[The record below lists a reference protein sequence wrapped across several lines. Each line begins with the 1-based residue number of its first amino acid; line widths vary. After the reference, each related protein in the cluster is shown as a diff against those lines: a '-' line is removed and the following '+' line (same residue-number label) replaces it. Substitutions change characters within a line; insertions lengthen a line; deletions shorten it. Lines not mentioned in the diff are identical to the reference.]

1 MNSPAPPAPA
11 PLLKL
16 TGRQIFALCL
26 IVVAIGS
33 WVVLELLADA
43 DYPAGQ
49 QRFMSALCI
58 VGSAFAALVTG
69 VLARRI
75 GASLLGWALGL
86 LLGIGGHYLVTQM
99 AAQSARELQTARH
112 DAIERLLRDA
122 ATKREPAALGA
133 SMKNLPLS
141 VPGVFCV
148 LADLDSSESAP
159 AYAPAEPVSTDTLMH
174 LGAGVAAAGDRA
186 APLAQRQ
193 LALRYLLSALIDRN
207 EPARLPQWLELWRRN
222 QPGGRAD
229 AVELVD
235 DVGWDSPENCPNN
248 TGADDLGE
256 VFRAWGIDG
265 LRTWRQAGF
274 RFTARQQYQL
284 LQYVVDARSLDQ
296 LVAAGVDVN
305 ASPYPGAGPVPQNAL
320 LWHAEQLGQRLAAAE
335 ADIAFGMDLDLIAA
349 SVRHGADL
357 RSRDEHGRDACA
369 LLNDGLK
376 SAPDRVPVHPQFAQA
391 RTLLCRAPSGPPAKP
406 SAQPPGASPP

>member
-1 MNSPAPPAPA
+1 MNQTSPPAAAPP
-11 PLLKL
+11 LNL

-33 WVVLELLADA
+33 WVALELLADA

-49 QRFMSALCI
+49 HRFMSVLCI
-58 VGSAFAALVTG
+58 AGSAFAALVTG
-69 VLARRI
+69 ALARRI
-75 GASLLGWALGL
+75 GAALLGWALGL
-86 LLGIGGHYLVTQM
+86 LLGVASHAVVTRMQ
-99 AAQSARELQTARH
+99 AQSAQDLQTARH

-122 ATKREPAALGA
+122 AAKREPAALGA

-148 LADLDSSESAP
+148 LADLNSDEAAK
-159 AYAPAEPVSTDTLMH
+159 AYAPPEPASTDTLMH
-174 LGAGVAAAGDRA
+174 LGAGMVAAGDRA
-186 APLAQRQ
+186 ATLPQRQ
-193 LALRYLLSALIDRN
+193 LALRYLLSVLVNRD

-229 AVELVD
+229 AVELAD
-235 DVGWDSPENCPNN
+235 EVGWDSPEDCPNN

-256 VFRAWGIDG
+256 VFRAWGPDG
-265 LRTWRQAGF
+265 LRTWREAGF
-274 RFTARQQYQL
+274 RFTTAQQYQL
-284 LQYVVDARSLDQ
+284 LEHVFNAQALDQ

-320 LWHAEQLGQRLAAAE
+320 LPHAEGLGLRLAVGSS
-335 ADIAFGMDLDLIAA
+335 ADSSVDLDLVAA
-349 SVRHGADL
+349 FVRHGAEL

-369 LLNDGLK
+369 RLKEGLK
-376 SAPDRVPVHPQFAQA
+376 EQRDDNLPAPDPAQVARAQA
-391 RTLLCRAPSGPPAKP
+391 LLCPASVKTPAAPAP
-406 SAQPPGASPP
+406 